1 MEFHLVQNYSFYIL
15 METLPQSPSIWMFSI
30 GPYKRE
36 KNKSKSVALFIEL
49 NLYNDFSESIA
60 FYSLSW
66 EEAALKCPFFH
77 LYFFLFCF
85 FYYANKGEN
94 FVRFLD
100 IFSSILLT
108 HEIQR
113 LLLLLLLLLL
123 SHVSRVWLCAT
134 P

>member
-1 MEFHLVQNYSFYIL
+1 MDRKHLLVEFHLVQNYSFYIL
-15 METLPQSPSIWMFSI
+15 METLPQSPSIWMFSV

-49 NLYNDFSESIA
+49 NLYNDCSESIA

-85 FYYANKGEN
+85 ITMFFFTMKIKVRILWGSLTFLVVFYWPMKYKG
-94 FVRFLD
+94 
-100 IFSSILLT
+100 
-108 HEIQR
+108 
-113 LLLLLLLLLL
+113 
-123 SHVSRVWLCAT
+123 CCGCCC
-134 P
+134 